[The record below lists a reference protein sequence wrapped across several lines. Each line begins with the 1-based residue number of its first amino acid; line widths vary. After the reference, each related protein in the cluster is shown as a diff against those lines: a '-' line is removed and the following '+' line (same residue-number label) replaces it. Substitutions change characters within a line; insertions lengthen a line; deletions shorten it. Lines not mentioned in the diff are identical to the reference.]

1 MKTFFTFSKRF
12 FILICLLS
20 FLRTTALA
28 QDNKESFYVF
38 KKDMSPAKDM
48 ASATYFMH
56 EVIEN
61 DTTYV
66 CRFYQKTGPM
76 MKMETFRDSA
86 LTIPH
91 GNWAWYRTNGDVD
104 TIGVFSN
111 EKEDKYWRC
120 GIKENGLMDMAE
132 EYESGKLIKQTNFV
146 AKKVWYK
153 GEWLD
158 VKESDLV
165 VPVHIKNSNF
175 ALIDDRPA
183 EYKDGGIAGWLQYLR
198 ENLKTPERF
207 TLISGPRTKA
217 SIRLEFEVNETGKI
231 QNVLI
236 DHSREWSVDMAA
248 MNIIK
253 NSPPWVPAKQGGN
266 AGCF

>member
-1 MKTFFTFSKRF
+1 
-12 FILICLLS
+12 
-20 FLRTTALA
+20 
-28 QDNKESFYVF
+28 
-38 KKDMSPAKDM
+38 
-48 ASATYFMH
+48 
-56 EVIEN
+56 
-61 DTTYV
+61 
-66 CRFYQKTGPM
+66 

-253 NSPPWVPAKQGGN
+253 NILR
-266 AGCF
+266 